1 MAGGA
6 VVVIVGSLL
15 PWLRTGGRRRHSYD
29 LFELVERLGF
39 APGSVA
45 AAALRWWPMVPL
57 LAVGAVVAA
66 WWGWPRVGGFL
77 GVGAAIY
84 AGGTALVVMLAPSG
98 RSIDPLFGAVTTFA
112 GGLVLLV
119 GAVAALVVGF
129 RAPIRWRPQAP
140 P

>member
-6 VVVIVGSLL
+6 LVVIVGSLL

-45 AAALRWWPMVPL
+45 AAALRWWPLVPL
-57 LAVGAVVAA
+57 LTVGAVVAA
-66 WWGWPRVGGFL
+66 GWGWPRVGGFL

-84 AGGTALVVMLAPSG
+84 AGGTALAVMLAPSG
-98 RSIDPLFGAVTTFA
+98 RSIDPLLGTAITAA
-112 GGLVLLV
+112 GSVLLLG
-119 GAVAALVVGF
+119 GAVAAIVVGF
-129 RAPIRWRPQAP
+129 RRPVSWRPPAP